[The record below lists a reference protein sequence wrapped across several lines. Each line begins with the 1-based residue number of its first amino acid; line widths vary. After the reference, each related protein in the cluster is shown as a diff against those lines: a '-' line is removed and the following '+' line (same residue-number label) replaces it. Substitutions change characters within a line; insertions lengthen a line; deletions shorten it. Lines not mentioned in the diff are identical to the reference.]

1 MAVGASPMIQMRTI
15 LDIADNTGAKRASCI
30 GVLNRSGKRYAEI
43 GDIVTANIKEAI
55 PDGVVKKGEVVKAVV
70 VRTKNSIRRADGSY
84 LRFDR
89 NAIVIIDAQNNPRG
103 TRIFGPVARELRD
116 KNFMKIISLAPEVI

>member
-43 GDIVTANIKEAI
+43 GDIITANIKEAI

-70 VRTKNSIRRADGSY
+70 VRTKNSIRRSDGSY

-103 TRIFGPVARELRD
+103 TRIFGPIARELRD